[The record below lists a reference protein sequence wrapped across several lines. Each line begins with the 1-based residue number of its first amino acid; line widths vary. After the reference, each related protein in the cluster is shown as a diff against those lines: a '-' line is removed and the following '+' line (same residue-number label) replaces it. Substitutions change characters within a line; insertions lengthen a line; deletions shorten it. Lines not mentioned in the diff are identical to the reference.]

1 MFEAHDRRPRYE
13 ILRVVNRGG
22 MGEIALALAKGVKG
36 FEKLVVLKR
45 LRADA
50 EREDHI
56 QMFDVEQ
63 EVMSRIEHPN
73 IVKVFDQP
81 YIEGIPYMAME
92 YIRGR
97 NLDQIVRAAMQ
108 SGREL
113 PLHLC
118 LTAISE
124 VLRGLAFVHRLKD
137 NDGRPLGVVH
147 QDMTPSNVLVSFFG
161 EVKITDFGIS
171 YVTSRDGGLRK
182 GVLKGKPRY
191 VAPEVLAG
199 KRVNNRADI
208 YGVGV
213 VLYELLT
220 GQALFARPTVKETLA
235 AVARNELPDFERE
248 LARFGP
254 GVAQILDRSLKK
266 DPADRYRTAE
276 AMAADVLNELSKRG
290 GPMPPATLGYVVRQ
304 LFQNDPDVPEMDPAF
319 EQAITRGP
327 SIERPESLAPR
338 NLDETLQELDRLLGP
353 SKSVDLFTL
362 PPELAMEL
370 DDLKDME
377 PFSGETPLPD
387 FVWRAKSEQEIL
399 QRAEQQYG
407 PGAASLVGEPPP
419 LFAREGVAGLKE
431 SPLAA
436 SAEPRPSS
444 PGVYAQ
450 VRAPLDRGPRP
461 APEPHERPQADPSST
476 VLPFE
481 PGTIFREI
489 PDDPRLEPGARR
501 GGAREGAPDRAP
513 GGLGEPGARRE
524 DARDST
530 LDRAPRGLGGGSGTS
545 PASFK
550 TERPGRGQGELP
562 PWSEAP
568 DEGWGEVELAAAA
581 PSVLAAAAAAPAP
594 VAVIDA
600 TPNASSPLVSSND
613 PLPAAACQAAESAEA
628 ARGSPPTAP
637 GPQREATSLLPRAPE
652 FWRGMLVG
660 ILVGAAL
667 ASAAFLSLAR
677 ASL

>member
-1 MFEAHDRRPRYE
+1 MTERAKRSWGWTNHEEEPPMVGSGQAVDDFNAQDRRPRYE

-50 EREDHI
+50 EREDHV

-108 SGREL
+108 NGDEVPVNL
-113 PLHLC
+113 A
-118 LTAISE
+118 LTVTSE

-137 NDGRPLGVVH
+137 SDGRPLGVVH

-161 EVKITDFGIS
+161 EVKVTDFGIS

-220 GQALFARPTVKETLA
+220 GKALFARSSVKETLA
-235 AVARNELPDFERE
+235 AVARNELPDLEDE
-248 LARFGP
+248 LGRFGP
-254 GVAQILDRSLKK
+254 GVAGILARCLMK

-290 GPMPPATLGYVVRQ
+290 GPMPPATVGYLVRQ
-304 LFQNDPDVPEMDPAF
+304 LFKDDPDVPELDPDL
-319 EQAITRGP
+319 EQAITRGSAAAP
-327 SIERPESLAPR
+327 PADGLAPR
-338 NLDETLQELDRLLGP
+338 NLDDTLQELDRLLGP

-362 PPELAMEL
+362 PPELALEL
-370 DDLKDME
+370 DDVSDMD
-377 PFSGETPLPD
+377 PFSAETPLPD
-387 FVWRAKSEQEIL
+387 FVWSARSDEELL
-399 QRAEQQYG
+399 QKAESVYG
-407 PGAASLVGEPPP
+407 PPSVVREPPPMFSRASAAEPIAAPSTSSAPATEEVAWAREAPSADPTIRTPLPFDPSELAPPPRPPPVVQGTPIPSVELAPPAAPPAVSSADVTARTQVSPSFSPSGSVSLPDTRGAFLKGAALGAAVGLAAGASLVW
-419 LFAREGVAGLKE
+419 L
-431 SPLAA
+431 
-436 SAEPRPSS
+436 
-444 PGVYAQ
+444 
-450 VRAPLDRGPRP
+450 
-461 APEPHERPQADPSST
+461 
-476 VLPFE
+476 
-481 PGTIFREI
+481 IF
-489 PDDPRLEPGARR
+489 
-501 GGAREGAPDRAP
+501 
-513 GGLGEPGARRE
+513 
-524 DARDST
+524 
-530 LDRAPRGLGGGSGTS
+530 
-545 PASFK
+545 
-550 TERPGRGQGELP
+550 Q
-562 PWSEAP
+562 
-568 DEGWGEVELAAAA
+568 
-581 PSVLAAAAAAPAP
+581 
-594 VAVIDA
+594 
-600 TPNASSPLVSSND
+600 
-613 PLPAAACQAAESAEA
+613 
-628 ARGSPPTAP
+628 
-637 GPQREATSLLPRAPE
+637 
-652 FWRGMLVG
+652 
-660 ILVGAAL
+660 
-667 ASAAFLSLAR
+667 
-677 ASL
+677 